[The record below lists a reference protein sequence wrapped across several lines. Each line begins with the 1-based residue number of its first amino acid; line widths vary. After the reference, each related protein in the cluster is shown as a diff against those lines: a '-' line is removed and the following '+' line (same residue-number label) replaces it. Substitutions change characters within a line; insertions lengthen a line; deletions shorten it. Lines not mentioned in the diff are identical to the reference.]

1 LESRFARLLLCEYP
15 PLALRAR
22 LLLALA
28 IFLVALVLRL
38 GTLPVERGFPF
49 LPFYPAMLAAALFLG
64 AGPGLMVVAL
74 STVGATFFFLPPYNS
89 FVIKLGSLP
98 ALLTFVL
105 CGVLTCGLAHF
116 TRRTLLALQ
125 AARRKLLRLQE
136 TLPVGLVLTDL
147 DGRFLEFN
155 QAFAALTGYSAA
167 ELRRLDCW
175 ALTPAKYAA
184 EEARQLRIL
193 KETGRLGPFEKE
205 YVRKDGTVVPVKIA
219 GSLFESGD
227 GARGIWSIVEDL
239 TERRRVQGGLE
250 ELLREQRAILDS
262 RVVGIVRAKNRHIV
276 WANEQFAQMLGY
288 CLEEIIGKPTRMFYP
303 SADAHADFA
312 VTAFPIIARGEIFK
326 AELPQRYKSGAVGWF
341 EITSG
346 KLGEDE
352 QIATFVDVTERRRIA
367 AELQHARSDLQAIL
381 DHMPARITSWNLDW
395 TNCFANR
402 FAEKQFG
409 IDPGSATGRH
419 VRDIIGADRYQR
431 TKHHIEA
438 SFRGTPQTYEQVEEL
453 PNGSLRF
460 SQVTAVPR
468 CQDGVVTGTYVL
480 ATDVTDLRITQEM
493 LSAKLE
499 ELQRTEQ
506 ALRESE
512 NRLRAITDNVP
523 VAIALY
529 DCADRIQFA
538 NREFRRLAAKRGR
551 APDASAADDSVEVM
565 RHEGAAELRARAR
578 EGEAVRFT
586 ISARLDDALR
596 ELEVTYVPYL
606 DAGGAVTGVY
616 EMSYDVTELR
626 ESHARIRELAERLAS
641 VREDERR
648 AVAVRLHEGL
658 AQELYAAHLSLQE
671 LERDGGERTGVS
683 DLARQLTRAIDQS
696 IADVRNITNH
706 LYPTSL
712 VHLPLLR
719 AIEQLASQFSKR
731 AGVRV
736 SVRQMPEFP
745 DLDTETRVLFFR
757 TAQETLANVARHAA
771 ASSVSISL
779 EADSERVAMLVT
791 DDGKGIADADL
802 HKAGSL
808 GLLGIR
814 ERFAAAGGGL
824 IVNHSAPSGTCVTVF
839 VPSPAAETPL
849 NGALCDAAP
858 HAAELVRGRGV

>member
-1 LESRFARLLLCEYP
+1 V
-15 PLALRAR
+15 
-22 LLLALA
+22 LALA
-28 IFLVALVLRL
+28 IFLVALALRL
-38 GTLPVERGFPF
+38 GTLPIERGFPF

-64 AGPGLMVVAL
+64 AGPGLVVVAL
-74 STVGATFFFLPPYNS
+74 SAVAGSFFFLPPYDS

-98 ALLTFVL
+98 ALFTFVL

-116 TRRTLLALQ
+116 TRGTLLALQ
-125 AARRKLLRLQE
+125 AARRKLQRLQE

-155 QAFAALTGYSAA
+155 QAFITLTGYSAA

-193 KETGRLGPFEKE
+193 KETGRFGPFEKE

-219 GSLFESGD
+219 GSLFESD
-227 GARGIWSIVEDL
+227 GRRGIWSIVEDL

-250 ELLREQRAILDS
+250 ELLREQKAILHS
-262 RVVGIVRAKNRHIV
+262 RVVGIVRARNRHIV

-288 CLEEIIGKPTRMFYP
+288 SLEEIIGQPTRMFYP
-303 SADAHADFA
+303 SDDAHADFA
-312 VTAFPIIARGEIFK
+312 ATAFPIIARGEVFK

-346 KLGEDE
+346 KLGEAD

-409 IDPGSATGRH
+409 IAPGSATGRH
-419 VRDIIGADRYQR
+419 VRDIIGEDRYQR
-431 TKHHIEA
+431 TRHHIEA

-460 SQVTAVPR
+460 SHVTAVPR

-480 ATDVTDLRITQEM
+480 AADVTDLRITQEM

-538 NREFRRLAAKRGR
+538 NREFRRLTARSGR
-551 APDASAADDSVEVM
+551 APGDASTAGDSVEVM
-565 RHEGAAELRARAR
+565 RHDGSAELRARAR
-578 EGEAVRFT
+578 QGEVVRFT

-606 DAGGAVTGVY
+606 DARGAVTGVY

-671 LERDGGERTGVS
+671 LERDGGERTGVG

-771 ASSVSISL
+771 ATSVSISL
-779 EADSERVAMLVT
+779 EADSERVAMLVV
-791 DDGKGIADADL
+791 DDGKGIADTDL

-824 IVNHSAPSGTCVTVF
+824 IVNHSSPSGTCVTVF
-839 VPSPAAETPL
+839 VPAPTAELPL
-849 NGALCDAAP
+849 NGALCDAVTQ
-858 HAAELVRGRGV
+858 AAKLVGGRGV

>member
-1 LESRFARLLLCEYP
+1 V
-15 PLALRAR
+15 
-22 LLLALA
+22 LALA
-28 IFLVALVLRL
+28 IFLVALALRL
-38 GTLPVERGFPF
+38 GTLPVERGLPF

-64 AGPGLMVVAL
+64 AGPGLLVVAL
-74 STVGATFFFLPPYNS
+74 SALAASYLFLPPHFS
-89 FVIKLGSLP
+89 FAIGLAALP

-125 AARRKLLRLQE
+125 AARRKLQRLQE

-147 DGRFLEFN
+147 NGKFLEFN
-155 QAFAALTGYSAA
+155 RAFTALTGYSPT

-184 EEARQLRIL
+184 EEARQVRIL
-193 KETGRLGPFEKE
+193 KETGRFGPFEKE

-219 GSLFESGD
+219 GSLFESSD
-227 GARGIWSIVEDL
+227 GRRGIWSVVEDL

-250 ELLREQRAILDS
+250 ELLREQKAILHS

-276 WANEQFAQMLGY
+276 WANEQFAHMLGY
-288 CLEEIIGKPTRMFYP
+288 SLEEIIGKPTRMFYP
-303 SADAHADFA
+303 SDDAHADFA
-312 VTAFPIIARGEIFK
+312 TTAFPMIARGEIFK
-326 AELPQRYKSGAVGWF
+326 AELPQLYKGGELGWF

-367 AELQHARSDLQAIL
+367 AELQRARSDLQAIL

-409 IDPGSATGRH
+409 IPPGSATGRH
-419 VRDIIGADRYQR
+419 VRDIIGEDRYQR
-431 TKHHIEA
+431 TRHHIDA

-460 SQVTAVPR
+460 SHVTAVPR
-468 CQDGVVTGTYVL
+468 CQNGVVTGTYVL

-529 DCADRIQFA
+529 DCADRVQFA
-538 NREFRRLAAKRGR
+538 NREFRRLTAKSGR
-551 APDASAADDSVEVM
+551 APGDARTADESVEVM
-565 RHEGAAELRARAR
+565 RHEGAAQLRARVR
-578 EGEAVRFT
+578 QGEAVRFT
-586 ISARLDDALR
+586 VSATLDDALR

-606 DAGGAVTGVY
+606 DASGVVTGVY

-671 LERDGGERTGVS
+671 LERDGAERTGVS

-719 AIEQLASQFSKR
+719 AIEQLAVQFSKR

-736 SVRQMPEFP
+736 NVRQMPEFP

-779 EADSERVAMLVT
+779 EADSERVAMLVA

-839 VPSPAAETPL
+839 VPSPAAEVPL
-849 NGALCDAAP
+849 NGALCEAVP
-858 HAAELVRGRGV
+858 HAGELVRGQEV

>member
-15 PLALRAR
+15 PLALPGR
-22 LLLALA
+22 LVLA
-28 IFLVALVLRL
+28 IVIFLAALGLRL
-38 GTLPVERGFPF
+38 GALPVERGFPF
-49 LPFYPAMLAAALFLG
+49 FAFYPAMLAAALFLG
-64 AGPGLMVVAL
+64 AGPGLLVVAL
-74 STVGATFFFLPPYNS
+74 SALAASYLFLPPHYS
-89 FVIKLGSLP
+89 FAIGLATLP

-125 AARRKLLRLQE
+125 AARRKLQRLQE

-147 DGRFLEFN
+147 NGKFLEFN
-155 QAFAALTGYSAA
+155 RAFTALTGYSPA

-175 ALTPAKYAA
+175 TLTPAKYAA

-193 KETGRLGPFEKE
+193 KETGRFGPFEKE
-205 YVRKDGTVVPVKIA
+205 YVRRDGTVVPVKIA
-219 GSLFESGD
+219 GSLFESTD
-227 GARGIWSIVEDL
+227 GTRGIWSVVEDL

-250 ELLREQRAILDS
+250 ELLREQKAILHS

-288 CLEEIIGKPTRMFYP
+288 ALEEIIGKPTRMFYP
-303 SADAHADFA
+303 SDDAHADFA
-312 VTAFPIIARGEIFK
+312 VTAFPVIARGEIFK

-367 AELQHARSDLQAIL
+367 AELQQARSDLQAIL

-409 IDPGSATGRH
+409 IAPGSATGRH
-419 VRDIIGADRYQR
+419 VREIIGEDRYQR
-431 TKHHIEA
+431 TRHHIDA

-468 CQDGVVTGTYVL
+468 CQNGVVTGTYVL
-480 ATDVTDLRITQEM
+480 AADVTDLRITQEM

-512 NRLRAITDNVP
+512 NRLRAVTDNVP

-538 NREFRRLAAKRGR
+538 NREFRRLAAKGAR
-551 APDASAADDSVEVM
+551 AHDATHDSVAAM
-565 RHEGAAELRARAR
+565 CHEGSAELRARAR
-578 EGEAVRFT
+578 QGEAVRFT
-586 ISARLDDALR
+586 ITARLDDALR

-606 DAGGAVTGVY
+606 DASGAVTGVY

-719 AIEQLASQFSKR
+719 AIEQLAAQFSKR

-745 DLDTETRVLFFR
+745 ALDTETQVLFFR

-779 EADSERVAMLVT
+779 EVDSERVAMLVA

-824 IVNHSAPSGTCVTVF
+824 IVNHGAPSGTCVTVF
-839 VPSPAAETPL
+839 VPSPAAEIPL
-849 NGALCDAAP
+849 NGALCEAAP
-858 HAAELVRGRGV
+858 HAGELARGQEV